1 MQVQV
6 GIDIPSIKATLSD
19 SEYRFV
25 TAVAGANFGEPLRLP
40 PAAEWLEDALM
51 EEHMEDAESGTTPS
65 LQACAAPAVLSF
77 IHFLLCT
84 CAGS

>member
-1 MQVQV
+1 M
-6 GIDIPSIKATLSD
+6 GIDIPSLKATLSD

-40 PAAEWLEDALM
+40 PAAESLEDALM

-65 LQACAAPAVLSF
+65 LQACFFCNVF
-77 IHFLLCT
+77 IQTSLCT
-84 CAGS
+84 SANS

>member
-1 MQVQV
+1 MQV
-6 GIDIPSIKATLSD
+6 GIEIPSIKATLSD

-40 PAAEWLEDALM
+40 PAAEWLEDALL

-65 LQACAAPAVLSF
+65 LQACATSCNFQACVL
-77 IHFLLCT
+77 L
-84 CAGS
+84 